1 VTSETQQR
9 DGTASKRGRGTAKVG
24 VVTSDRMQKTVVV
37 SVERLV
43 KHPVYKRFVKTT
55 SRFMAHDE
63 RDECRVG
70 DTVEITES
78 RPLSAKKRWR
88 VHRIVTRAVR
98 VGEASA
104 GQGA

>member
-1 VTSETQQR
+1 MTSETGQAEAPAK
-9 DGTASKRGRGTAKVG
+9 TRGRGTAKVG

-55 SRFMAHDE
+55 ARFMAHDE

-98 VGEASA
+98 VGETGA

>member
-1 VTSETQQR
+1 
-9 DGTASKRGRGTAKVG
+9 VG

-55 SRFMAHDE
+55 ARFMAHDE

-98 VGEASA
+98 VGETGA